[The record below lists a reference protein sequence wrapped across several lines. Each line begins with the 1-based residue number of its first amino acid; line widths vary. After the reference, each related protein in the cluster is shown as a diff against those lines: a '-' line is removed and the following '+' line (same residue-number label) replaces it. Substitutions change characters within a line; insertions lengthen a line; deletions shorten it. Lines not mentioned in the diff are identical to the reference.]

1 MSGKGQDFND
11 MLANADPDQ
20 VADLVDFGDNL
31 GDLADFNDAPPPP
44 TPHPAF
50 GGSPEWADDE
60 EGIPP
65 DDQAPAD
72 ADRLPVEVI
81 VANSLQPQNDVG
93 NGMRLLAWY
102 RDELLF
108 VRADG
113 WHTWLGTHWEREGG
127 DECAR
132 LRAQTTA
139 ARIVLEADHMAATP
153 NEQRV
158 IDAGEDAKSAL
169 AALDRVKVSDRAD
182 DHDKKRRDLVGV
194 IDQANTALAAVKARQ
209 ISRRKY
215 AVSSANSGKLN
226 NMLTEAQPHRSAK
239 VDQLDSEKLAFN
251 VQNGTLRFV
260 CEEVPDPD
268 ASDHS
273 PAMVKTW
280 RVVLHPHNP
289 ADFVSKLAPVDYDP
303 KATAPRFTESITTFS
318 PVEEV
323 RKFLQRYHG
332 YALTGLTGEQ
342 CLVFNYGL
350 GSNWKSTFVEIVSRV
365 MGTYCKTINFESIAG
380 DQQRSGSQASPDIA
394 RLLGARLVR
403 ASEPERGVQF
413 KEALIKSLTGGEPM
427 LTRHNFGAFFEFRPD
442 FKLVLSGN
450 HKPEIGGVDHGIWRR
465 MRFVLWPVQIEEGK
479 KRQMDEVLAE
489 LWEERS
495 GILNWLIE
503 GALDYL
509 NRGLRTPQEVIDATA
524 EYREEMDPVG
534 SFLADCLTSDE
545 TSEVPARAMFDA
557 WDSWAYAN
565 GVKAWKEKAFATT
578 MSAKGFKKER
588 RAGGRVYL
596 NVRLHDVP
604 SARRPRAEPPPPVD
618 DEVPL

>member
-1 MSGKGQDFND
+1 MSGNGQDFND
-11 MLANADPDQ
+11 MLANAEPDRI
-20 VADLVDFGDNL
+20 ADLIDEGDTF
-31 GDLADFNDAPPPP
+31 DLDAPPPP

-50 GGSPEWADDE
+50 GGSPGEGADDDDA
-60 EGIPP
+60 IPP
-65 DDQAPAD
+65 DDFAPAD

-81 VANSLQPQNDVG
+81 AANSLQPQNDVG
-93 NGMRLLAWY
+93 NGQRLLAWFA
-102 RDELLF
+102 DDLLF

-113 WHTWLGTHWEREGG
+113 WHAWRGTHWEREGG
-127 DECAR
+127 DDLAR

-158 IDAGEDAKSAL
+158 IDAGEDAKPQL
-169 AALDRVKVSDRAD
+169 AAIDRVKSSDQTEEQK
-182 DHDKKRRDLVGV
+182 KKRRDLVSV
-194 IDQANTALAAVKARQ
+194 IDQANTAIAAVKARQ
-209 ISRRKY
+209 IARRKY

-226 NMLTEAQPHRSAK
+226 NMLTEAQPHRSVK
-239 VDQLDSEKLAFN
+239 IDQLDADKMAFN

-260 CEEVPDPD
+260 CSEAPDPD

-273 PAMVKTW
+273 AATVKTW
-280 RVVLHPHNP
+280 RVVLSPHNP
-289 ADFVSKLAPVDYDP
+289 GDYISKLAPVDYDP
-303 KATAPRFTESITTFS
+303 KALAPRFIESITTFS
-318 PVEEV
+318 PIEPV

-332 YALTGLTGEQ
+332 YSLTGLTGEQ
-342 CLVFNYGL
+342 CLVFNYGM
-350 GSNWKSTFVEIVSRV
+350 GSNWKSTFVEIVARV

-380 DQQRSGSQASPDIA
+380 DAQRSGSQASPDIA
-394 RLLGARLVR
+394 RLPGARLVR

-442 FKLVLSGN
+442 FKMVLSGN

-465 MRFVLWPVQIEEGK
+465 MRFVLWPVKIDDDK

-489 LWEERS
+489 LWAERS

-509 NRGLRTPQEVIDATA
+509 NGGLRTPQEVIDATA
-524 EYREEMDPVG
+524 AYREEMDPVG
-534 SFLADCLTSDE
+534 SFLADCVLNDE
-545 TSEVPARAMFDA
+545 TGEVPARAMYDA
-557 WDSWAYAN
+557 FDSWAYAN
-565 GVKAWKEKAFATT
+565 GVRAWKEKGFATA
-578 MSAKGFKKER
+578 MSQKGFAKER
-588 RAGGRVYL
+588 RNGGRVYL

-604 SARRPRAEPPPPVD
+604 QARRPRQVEPPPPHD
-618 DEVPL
+618 DQEVPL